1 MIEKLKRGFL
11 MLLKAEA
18 IFYAIVL
25 GLTGIVW
32 IIQAIF

>member
-1 MIEKLKRGFL
+1 MLEKLKRGFL

-25 GLTGIVW
+25 VFAAIVW
-32 IIQAIF
+32 IVKAIF